1 MRVHYTIIL
10 STFFSMF
17 ENLYNKMF
25 RKVLD
30 STRRDTRQMIVM
42 HLFPLNLFTE
52 DHKANLN
59 EKYFHL
65 LDYVEKWK
73 CIILRT
79 CYN

>member
-1 MRVHYTIIL
+1 
-10 STFFSMF
+10 
-17 ENLYNKMF
+17 
-25 RKVLD
+25 
-30 STRRDTRQMIVM
+30 MIVM

-73 CIILRT
+73 RIILRT
-79 CYN
+79 CYNQLQAYETIFLNKLFKELKSKKYLG